1 MTNDAGE
8 ARGYGGSELA
18 KGKCSAGNLSPH
30 TSPWPWPS
38 HAEEDGD
45 VAGPDWGGGHT

>member
-18 KGKCSAGNLSPH
+18 KGKCSAGNLSP
-30 TSPWPWPS
+30 S
-38 HAEEDGD
+38 HFSMAMAVSRGRRR
-45 VAGPDWGGGHT
+45 